1 MVAYIRGPG
10 YTIFV
15 DFIDDGYVK
24 LDDWKNV
31 NANNLMSEMREIA
44 KAVGLELWAE
54 IPFDPV
60 LGSRKDQGNPVGGEG
75 DSVVAGVYSD
85 LADRIEHGP
94 GGRDEDK

>member
-1 MVAYIRGPG
+1 MA
-10 YTIFV
+10 
-15 DFIDDGYVK
+15 GYVQPGGEDILPLFTGPSAK
-24 LDDWKNV
+24 
-31 NANNLMSEMREIA
+31 EIA

-60 LGSRKDQGNPVGGEG
+60 LGSRTDQGNPVGGEG
-75 DSVVAGVYSD
+75 DSVVARVFSD